1 MAKETTNL
9 TAEEDLKALLSTM
22 GADALTNAAGED
34 REDEE
39 TMLALLGQLRRQ
51 ETYMTQ
57 LFQDLRSAWN
67 GPYEKGKYDY
77 RPRPANGRTRVLH
90 REFLA
95 CLESANEAVREMSDL
110 VEKHELRHCAKKE
123 ENTNE

>member
-1 MAKETTNL
+1 MTKETTNL
-9 TAEEDLKALLSTM
+9 TTEEDYKALLSTM
-22 GADALTNAAGED
+22 GADALTVAAGED

-51 ETYMTQ
+51 EGYMTQ

-67 GPYEKGKYDY
+67 GPYEQGKYDY

-90 REFLA
+90 GEFLT
-95 CLESANEAVREMSDL
+95 CLASADGAVREISDL
-110 VEKHELRHCAKKE
+110 FEKHEVRHCVKKE
-123 ENTNE
+123 ENTK